1 MLSHLSN
8 DVERFDPLDTFSAFF
23 VFENYLGQIKHAIKF
38 PNKSLQQ
45 IYRRLKELSIFS
57 NKRLIIN
64 FVLYELEH
72 TFGPL
77 SMVIITNNLRNCVLI
92 LSF

>member
-1 MLSHLSN
+1 MLSHLCN
-8 DVERFDPLDTFSAFF
+8 DIERFDLDTFSAFL